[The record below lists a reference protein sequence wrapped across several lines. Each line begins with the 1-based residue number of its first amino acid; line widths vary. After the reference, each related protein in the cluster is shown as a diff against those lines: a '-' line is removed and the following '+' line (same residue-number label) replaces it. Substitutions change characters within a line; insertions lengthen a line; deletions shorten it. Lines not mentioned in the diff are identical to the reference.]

1 MPPKEGDRS
10 VEELKLASRMTRSI
24 IPIRNVCKKENV
36 RVITK
41 NFRALACLPMAHA
54 NACLFGFQ
62 AKGVKKAPEQ
72 DIEKKKLSAIGSL
85 GLKQP

>member
-10 VEELKLASRMTRSI
+10 VEELRLAAHMTRSI
-24 IPIRNVCKKENV
+24 IPIWDVCKKENT
-36 RVITK
+36 RVITN
-41 NFRALACLPMAHA
+41 NFRALACLSMAHA

-62 AKGVKKAPEQ
+62 AKGAKKAPEQ
-72 DIEKKKLSAIGSL
+72 DVEKKKLSAIGSL